1 MEVDT
6 IGKHT
11 GFVQTDGFQL
21 SSDFAYSSEK
31 DQVNKLMDSGVYIE

>member
-1 MEVDT
+1 MEVDK
-6 IGKHT
+6 IGNHS

-21 SSDFAYSSEK
+21 ASDFAYSSEK